1 MTEPRRPLP
10 PAAVTLPPD
19 GSSPALARRH
29 LRTVLLAAGHGAVLD
44 DALLLVTELVTNAV
58 VHAGTDVELALEL
71 DDDRVL
77 VQVSDRSPGSTPV
90 VRGDADAPR
99 EGGRGLF
106 LLDALAPEWGTTHAR
121 DRKTVWFRLGP
132 SSPVAVA
139 EPAPPVTTVDTA
151 DGDPTTLDWLLALPG
166 ELEQQLSPAQVLTEL
181 LHRLCDALAVDEAA
195 LLVESDRDPDTW
207 LVAAARGDA
216 PSDDAV
222 AELRRTALH
231 TDRAVVQRP
240 RRTVLLLRGRGG
252 PFGALVLERGSLS
265 SRDTAVARLAA
276 ERLGMVLRDDRADV
290 AQRRQRGSL
299 ALLAEASDMFAATL
313 DVQLAVTLATQL
325 VVPRLASWA
334 AVYTVA
340 DRGVQLASVSHE
352 DEERTAALRVAL
364 SSSRG
369 TEFAERLARDLAVQ
383 RPAFLGR
390 GELTEVLG
398 RAPGG
403 DVLALPLVARRRL
416 LGGLLVARP
425 TGGSYSAEDVSLL
438 LDLAR
443 RAALAVDNAR
453 LYEERT
459 AIAQALQA
467 SLLPPEVPVAD
478 GVEFGA
484 RYHPAGEG
492 NEVGGDFY
500 DVFPLDPADPASGWA
515 VAIGDVC
522 GKGAEAAAITG
533 LARNVLRLLVRDGR
547 SPAQALRRLNDA
559 VLELGERGRFCTA
572 ALAVVRPDGDG
583 HLDVTYSSG
592 GHPPPVLVPT
602 AAPAR
607 FVGDSGTVL
616 GVVEHPDLADE
627 RIALQPDDVL
637 VLYTDGVTERRD
649 GRRMFGDDQ
658 LLRVLAGTARRPAD
672 AVAGALERAVRDFG
686 SEVARD
692 DLAVLAVRAVQ
703 PAADPVARARE
714 LSGRL

>member
-383 RPAFLGR
+383 RPAEHL
-390 GELTEVLG
+390 GEL
-398 RAPGG
+398 A
-403 DVLALPLVARRRL
+403 A
-416 LGGLLVARP
+416 
-425 TGGSYSAEDVSLL
+425 AEE
-438 LDLAR
+438 R
-443 RAALAVDNAR
+443 RAATCWHCRSLPAAGCSAACWSPAR
-453 LYEERT
+453 PAAATAPRT
-459 AIAQALQA
+459 CRCC
-467 SLLPPEVPVAD
+467 STWPVARHWRSTTP
-478 GVEFGA
+478 GCTRSA
-484 RYHPAGEG
+484 RRSRRRCRPRCCRRRCRSPTAWSSARATTRPVRATRSAATSTTCSRSTRPTRPA
-492 NEVGGDFY
+492 
-500 DVFPLDPADPASGWA
+500 A
-515 VAIGDVC
+515 
-522 GKGAEAAAITG
+522 
-533 LARNVLRLLVRDGR
+533 GR
-547 SPAQALRRLNDA
+547 SPSETSAARAPRPPPSPGWRA
-559 VLELGERGRFCTA
+559 TCCGCWCVTA
-572 ALAVVRPDGDG
+572 ARP
-583 HLDVTYSSG
+583 
-592 GHPPPVLVPT
+592 PRRC
-602 AAPAR
+602 AA
-607 FVGDSGTVL
+607 
-616 GVVEHPDLADE
+616 
-627 RIALQPDDVL
+627 
-637 VLYTDGVTERRD
+637 
-649 GRRMFGDDQ
+649 
-658 LLRVLAGTARRPAD
+658 
-672 AVAGALERAVRDFG
+672 
-686 SEVARD
+686 
-692 DLAVLAVRAVQ
+692 
-703 PAADPVARARE
+703 
-714 LSGRL
+714 